1 MTRTDHAGHVG
12 PDGVSA
18 PIALS
23 QAACSAA
30 ADSLGAAGLSE
41 RAEQERAV
49 ADQWRH
55 VARRSEAAVGSRW
68 YAVTNGSEFIFEYG
82 RRWFDPPSEPRF
94 GRIDP
99 PSEPRFGR
107 IDQLVL
113 ATAWLKPRAERIAAQ
128 QGEGWAAGRCRE
140 CSRRHGR
147 RGVRR
152 VTNWTLSGRP
162 PRPDRARRVPKA

>member
-1 MTRTDHAGHVG
+1 MTRTDQAGHAG
-12 PDGVSA
+12 PDGVCA
-18 PIALS
+18 PIALE
-23 QAACSAA
+23 QAACFAAA
-30 ADSLGAAGLSE
+30 ADSLDAAGLSE

-55 VARRSEAAVGSRW
+55 VARRAEAAVGSRW

-128 QGEGWAAGRCRE
+128 QGEGWAAVVVGMLPATR
-140 CSRRHGR
+140 SQ
-147 RGVRR
+147 GVRR
-152 VTNWTLSGRP
+152 VTNWTLSASAS
-162 PRPDRARRVPKA
+162 PDPARRVPKA